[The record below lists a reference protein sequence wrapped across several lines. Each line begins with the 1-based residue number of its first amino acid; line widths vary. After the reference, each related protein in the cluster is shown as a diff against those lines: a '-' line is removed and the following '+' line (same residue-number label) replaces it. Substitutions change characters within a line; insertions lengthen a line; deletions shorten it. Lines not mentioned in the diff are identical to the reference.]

1 MNIKNANTRFLES
14 STLSIEDLMKL
25 YNTTYNGINDEKIIS
40 TNRTKYGRNEFS
52 PPKRTPIF
60 VRIIKALLDPFVVIL
75 LILATVSLIIDVI
88 IPKGTNKDFSTVIII
103 LAMVA
108 ISVFLKVYQEAKS
121 QRAVSSLTQMIDI
134 TTAIK
139 RNGITKERPLE
150 DVVVGDIIMLAA
162 GDLIPS
168 DSRIIFA
175 KDLFISESSLTGE
188 SHHVE
193 KFINATDPN
202 STLLD
207 RDNLAF
213 MGTNVISG
221 AGIALSIVVGEDTIF
236 GDISKTVTKK
246 EEKTSFEKGI
256 SSVSWLLIRFMIVMV
271 PFVLL
276 INGFLKNDW
285 LGSILFALS
294 IAVGLT
300 PEMLP
305 MIVTTSLS
313 KGAVTMSKKEVIFKE
328 LSGIQNMGAM
338 DILCTDKTGT
348 LTKNIIVVENH
359 HNLQGKSDIRV
370 LRHAFLNSYYQTGL
384 RNLIDNSIIDKTDS
398 LKSIEPTLQNL
409 EENFIKID
417 EIPFDFK
424 RKRMSVVIQDK
435 LDKVQL
441 ITKGAVEEMLS
452 ISSFVEYDGKV
463 VPLTNE
469 LKKMVTAQVNTLNDK
484 GMRVIAVSQKT
495 SQSLNKTCTVE
506 DESDMVLIGYLSF
519 LDPIKESS
527 EEAIKSLEKLGINV
541 KVLTGD
547 NERVTTEIAR
557 RLNIDTSYVLLGSQ
571 MDKMTDEEIENIVMK
586 THIFAKLAPNQKARL
601 VMIMKNMG
609 HVVGFLG
616 DGINDAPAMKV
627 ADVGISV
634 HDAVDI
640 AKETAPVILL
650 RKDLNVLYDSV
661 VESRTVYLNMLKYIK
676 ITASSNFGNMFSV
689 LIASIFLPFLPM
701 LPLHILILNLV
712 YDISCLTI
720 PWDNVDKEQIK
731 APLPWETKSIR
742 KFMLWFGPISSILDV
757 VTFGVLFWYLLPKE
771 FGGTA
776 FSVLNVGQQAQ
787 FIMMFHA
794 GWFVLSMISQTLIIH
809 LIRSE
814 KTPFLKTSASWS
826 LMLSGLIGSALIIAL
841 PYTSIGTKMN
851 LMKVPFEFYYW
862 LIGITVVYILL
873 TSVIKKIF
881 IKRYKKLI

>member
-52 PPKRTPIF
+52 PPKRTTIF

-193 KFINATDPN
+193 KFINTTDPN

>member
-1 MNIKNANTRFLES
+1 
-14 STLSIEDLMKL
+14 
-25 YNTTYNGINDEKIIS
+25 
-40 TNRTKYGRNEFS
+40 
-52 PPKRTPIF
+52 
-60 VRIIKALLDPFVVIL
+60 
-75 LILATVSLIIDVI
+75 
-88 IPKGTNKDFSTVIII
+88 
-103 LAMVA
+103 
-108 ISVFLKVYQEAKS
+108 
-121 QRAVSSLTQMIDI
+121 
-134 TTAIK
+134 
-139 RNGITKERPLE
+139 
-150 DVVVGDIIMLAA
+150 
-162 GDLIPS
+162 
-168 DSRIIFA
+168 
-175 KDLFISESSLTGE
+175 
-188 SHHVE
+188 
-193 KFINATDPN
+193 
-202 STLLD
+202 
-207 RDNLAF
+207 
-213 MGTNVISG
+213 
-221 AGIALSIVVGEDTIF
+221 
-236 GDISKTVTKK
+236 
-246 EEKTSFEKGI
+246 
-256 SSVSWLLIRFMIVMV
+256 
-271 PFVLL
+271 
-276 INGFLKNDW
+276 
-285 LGSILFALS
+285 
-294 IAVGLT
+294 
-300 PEMLP
+300 
-305 MIVTTSLS
+305 
-313 KGAVTMSKKEVIFKE
+313 
-328 LSGIQNMGAM
+328 
-338 DILCTDKTGT
+338 
-348 LTKNIIVVENH
+348 
-359 HNLQGKSDIRV
+359 
-370 LRHAFLNSYYQTGL
+370 
-384 RNLIDNSIIDKTDS
+384 
-398 LKSIEPTLQNL
+398 
-409 EENFIKID
+409 
-417 EIPFDFK
+417 
-424 RKRMSVVIQDK
+424 MSVVIQDK

-571 MDKMTDEEIENIVMK
+571 MDKMTDEEIESIVMK